1 MCVYVSI
8 SGPVIDHDALVSA
21 LQAGQLAG
29 AGLDVTDPEPLP
41 VDHLL
46 LQMSNVT
53 LTPHI
58 GTATVE
64 TREEMFNLCVEN
76 IKAGIEGRPMPA
88 EVLPS

>member
-1 MCVYVSI
+1 MYVSI
-8 SGPVIDHDALVSA
+8 SGPVIDQDALVSA

-41 VDHLL
+41 ADHPLL
-46 LQMSNVT
+46 RMSNVT

-58 GTATVE
+58 GSATVE
-64 TREEMFNLCVEN
+64 TRQEMFNMCVEN
-76 IKAGIEGRPMPA
+76 IKAGIEGQPLPS